1 MWTNRLTRKR
11 ACSAAVS
18 LHLND
23 TIPISVSYIDNRY
36 TAIGYVW
43 LCCRLAR
50 IGSLLARLLQF
61 TETSSRRDMTKPA
74 PATNSRSETKW
85 PAKAGFFVSVALIR
99 ADLRR
104 FAPGCPLPHQSP
116 AGGLPLTA
124 RMAVPSRRSGT
135 RLDSPPNCGPSLSG
149 RVPDAPRTGIT
160 GRSRSH
166 VDGARPGFGPHRV
179 PI

>member
-36 TAIGYVW
+36 TAIEYVW
-43 LCCRLAR
+43 LCCRLAG

-61 TETSSRRDMTKPA
+61 TETSSRRDMTKPS

-85 PAKAGFFVSVALIR
+85 PAKAGFFCICG
-99 ADLRR
+99 ADSRR
-104 FAPGCPLPHQSP
+104 FAPICTRLSASAPE
-116 AGGLPLTA
+116 
-124 RMAVPSRRSGT
+124 SRRRIASDRENGGAIPAVRHAFRFPAELRAFALWASSRRASHRNYGT
-135 RLDSPPNCGPSLSG
+135 KP
-149 RVPDAPRTGIT
+149 I
-160 GRSRSH
+160 SR
-166 VDGARPGFGPHRV
+166 
-179 PI
+179 